1 MLKHATNHTQTRWQQ
16 AKRTPM
22 KRLILGITTLLII
35 SCNEK
40 PKEEFSLIGTTND
53 IENGTVLYLDN
64 KEVLID
70 SVLIENNSFSFN
82 TKLTK
87 APLQVVLR
95 TKNFSHYRFLW
106 LENNPMTFDATKSD
120 FRNAIVNGSIEEN
133 LSQTL
138 SKETESL
145 PRDEQLKKDME
156 FVSKNSNS
164 VHSAYILSV
173 YSTTWG
179 KEKSKELFDKF
190 SLENKNSE
198 YGKSISKYIVL
209 NKNPKIGERYA
220 DFEMENTEGKIEKLS
235 DFNNKIVLLEFWSS
249 NCGPCRK
256 ENPNLVKTYEEY
268 NPKGFEIFA
277 VSQDIKKESWLK
289 AIEKDKL
296 PWNQVSDLKGHDNSA
311 SLIYG
316 INGIPDNFLI
326 DRNGIIIA
334 RNLRGEELNKKLEEI
349 MPVANNGYK

>member
-1 MLKHATNHTQTRWQQ
+1 
-16 AKRTPM
+16 M
-22 KRLILGITTLLII
+22 KKLIFGITTLLII
-35 SCNEK
+35 SCNEES
-40 PKEEFSLIGTTND
+40 KEEFSLIGTTND

-70 SVLIENNSFSFN
+70 SVVIENNSFVFN
-82 TKLTK
+82 TKLPK
-87 APLQVVLR
+87 SPLQVILR
-95 TKNFSHYRFLW
+95 TKSFSSYRFLW
-106 LENNPMTFDATKSD
+106 LENNPMTFNATQSD
-120 FRNAIVNGSIEEN
+120 FRNAIVTGSKEEN
-133 LSQTL
+133 LSQIL
-138 SKETESL
+138 SKETELL
-145 PRDEQLKKDME
+145 PRDERLIKDME
-156 FVSKNSNS
+156 FISKNPNS
-164 VHSAYILSV
+164 IHSAYLLSV

-179 KEKSKELFDKF
+179 KKKSKELFKKF
-190 SLENKNSE
+190 SLKNKNSE
-198 YGKSISKYIVL
+198 YGKSISKYIQL
-209 NKNPKIGERYA
+209 NKDPKIGEKYV
-220 DFEMENTEGKIEKLS
+220 DFEMKNTNGKIEKLS

-256 ENPNLVKTYEEY
+256 ENPNLVKTFEKY

-326 DRNGIIIA
+326 DEKGIIVA
-334 RNLRGEELNKKLEEI
+334 RNLRGEKLNEKLSELLK
-349 MPVANNGYK
+349 

>member
-1 MLKHATNHTQTRWQQ
+1 
-16 AKRTPM
+16 M
-22 KRLILGITTLLII
+22 KKLIFGITTLLII

-40 PKEEFSLIGTTND
+40 SKEEFSLIGTTND

-64 KEVLID
+64 KEVVID
-70 SVLIENNSFSFN
+70 SVVIENNSFVFN
-82 TKLTK
+82 TKLSK
-87 APLQVVLR
+87 SPLQVVLR
-95 TKNFSHYRFLW
+95 TKSFSNYRFLW
-106 LENNPMTFDATKSD
+106 LENNPMTFNATQSD
-120 FRNAIVNGSIEEN
+120 FRNAIVTGSKEED
-133 LSQTL
+133 LSQL
-138 SKETESL
+138 LNKETKLL
-145 PRDEQLKKDME
+145 PRNERLIKDME
-156 FVSKNSNS
+156 FVSKNPYS

-179 KEKSKELFDKF
+179 KEKSKELFEKF
-190 SLENKNSE
+190 SLKNKNSE
-198 YGKSISKYIVL
+198 YGKSISKYIQL
-209 NKNPKIGERYA
+209 NKDPKIGEKYV
-220 DFEMENTEGKIEKLS
+220 DFEMKNTNGKIEKLS

-256 ENPNLVKTYEEY
+256 ENPNLVKTFEKY

-326 DRNGIIIA
+326 DENGIIVA
-334 RNLRGEELNKKLEEI
+334 RNLRGEKLNEKLSELLK
-349 MPVANNGYK
+349 

>member
-1 MLKHATNHTQTRWQQ
+1 
-16 AKRTPM
+16 M
-22 KRLILGITTLLII
+22 KKLIFGITTLLVI

-40 PKEEFSLIGTTND
+40 SKEEFSLIGTTND

-70 SVLIENNSFSFN
+70 SVVIENNSFVFN
-82 TKLTK
+82 TKLSK
-87 APLQVVLR
+87 SPLQVVLR
-95 TKNFSHYRFLW
+95 TKNFSNYRFLW
-106 LENNPMTFDATKSD
+106 LENNPMTFNANQSD
-120 FRNAIVNGSIEEN
+120 FRNAIVTGSKEEN
-133 LSQTL
+133 LSQVL
-138 SKETESL
+138 SKETELL
-145 PRDEQLKKDME
+145 PRDERLIKDME
-156 FVSKNSNS
+156 FVSKNPNS

-179 KEKSKELFDKF
+179 KEKSKELFEKF
-190 SLENKNSE
+190 SLKNKNSE
-198 YGKSISKYIVL
+198 YGKSISKYIQL
-209 NKNPKIGERYA
+209 NKDPKIGEKYV
-220 DFEMENTEGKIEKLS
+220 DFEMKNTNGKIEKLS

-256 ENPNLVKTYEEY
+256 ENPNLVKTFEKY
-268 NPKGFEIFA
+268 NPNGFEIFA

-326 DRNGIIIA
+326 DENGIIIA
-334 RNLRGEELNKKLEEI
+334 RNLRGEKLNEKLSELLK
-349 MPVANNGYK
+349 

>member
-1 MLKHATNHTQTRWQQ
+1 
-16 AKRTPM
+16 M
-22 KRLILGITTLLII
+22 KKLIFVITTLLII

-40 PKEEFSLIGTTND
+40 AKEEFSLIGTSND

-64 KEVLID
+64 KEILID

-82 TKLTK
+82 TTLPKS
-87 APLQVVLR
+87 PYQVVLR
-95 TKNFSHYRFLW
+95 TKDFSHYRYLW

-120 FRNAIVNGSIEEN
+120 FRNAIVTGSIEES

-138 SKETESL
+138 NKETESL
-145 PRDEQLKKDME
+145 PRDERLKKDMK
-156 FVSKNSNS
+156 FVSKNPNS

-198 YGKSISKYIVL
+198 YGKSISKYIEL
-209 NKNPKIGERYA
+209 NKNPKIGEKYE
-220 DFEMENTEGKIEKLS
+220 DFEMENTDGKMEKLS

-256 ENPNLVKTYEEY
+256 ENPNLVKTYEKY

-296 PWNQVSDLKGHDNSA
+296 PWNQVSDLKGQDNSA

-326 DRNGIIIA
+326 DRNGKIIA

-349 MPVANNGYK
+349 MPVANTVY